1 MLGELVLVHARR
13 GTGPVG
19 GKVVLAVEELHG
31 LPHVVVVEA
40 SGFESEFVPGH
51 RVFVVV
57 YGSHTHV
64 ERGSVGELEF
74 VVEEAGA
81 ARPRGRGDEKITNFW
96 TSFWTTFW
104 TKLISSDWFSENAHF
119 ARSNRC
125 EARQKPV
132 YTRDLAANNTQS
144 CFVSFFVRHFFLSS
158 TSRGPWTLF
167 CGPSPQTG

>member
-1 MLGELVLVHARR
+1 MRCRRVELAVLGELVLVHARR

-57 YGSHTHV
+57 YGSHTELALDLIHV

-74 VVEEAGA
+74 VVEETGA
-81 ARPRGRGDEKITNFW
+81 ARVEVVVVAGD
-96 TSFWTTFW
+96 
-104 TKLISSDWFSENAHF
+104 LHHVPVLV
-119 ARSNRC
+119 
-125 EARQKPV
+125 RQLVPV
-132 YTRDLAANNTQS
+132 YHDLAVVLALNAD
-144 CFVSFFVRHFFLSS
+144 LA
-158 TSRGPWTLF
+158 
-167 CGPSPQTG
+167 